1 MNCPLSVGSSDYN
14 YQIKDKLEFLDL
26 YQKLLYCHPIDSKF
40 GVPMPGNAFMANQF
54 SESNG
59 FCTSVENAWSVEY
72 NYGLRENRSDRQLQ
86 PKDL

>member
-1 MNCPLSVGSSDYN
+1 
-14 YQIKDKLEFLDL
+14 
-26 YQKLLYCHPIDSKF
+26 
-40 GVPMPGNAFMANQF
+40 MPGNAFMANQF

-86 PKDL
+86 PKDLQPEEVASSCFEAFEAGNEQ